1 MAEVSNARTDILAHI
16 KSAIGVAPHGSPDE
30 SWPAIP
36 RDYQQCGRRDPAAC
50 IALLEDRLRDYGAGV
65 HQAAAPE
72 VASAIAKVLH
82 QRNKQRVL
90 VPVGL
95 EACWLPQDFTFVR
108 DENLSYAQLDA
119 CEGVLTGCTLAIA
132 LTGTLVL
139 CHNSQAP
146 AQQAAG
152 RRALT
157 LVPDY
162 HLCVVQVSSVVETV
176 PEAFRLL
183 EAHKH
188 QPITFISG
196 PSATADIEMTRI
208 QGVHGP
214 RTLDVLLVS

>member
-1 MAEVSNARTDILAHI
+1 MAENTNARTDILAHI
-16 KSAIGVAPHGSPDE
+16 QSAIGVAPIASADG

-36 RDYQQCGRRDPAAC
+36 RDYVQRGTLDAAARV
-50 IALLEDRLRDYGAGV
+50 ALLEDRLRDYGAGV
-65 HQAAAPE
+65 HRTATAS
-72 VASAIAKVLH
+72 VASAIAMIL
-82 QRNKQRVL
+82 RGRDKQRVL
-90 VPVGL
+90 VPGGL
-95 EACWLPQDFTFVR
+95 ERCWLPQDGTFLR
-108 DENLSYAQLDA
+108 DENLTYAELDA
-119 CEGVLTGCTLAIA
+119 CQGVLTGCTLAIA

-139 CHNSQAP
+139 RHDSQTP

-162 HLCVVQVSSVVETV
+162 HLCVVQESSVVENV

-183 EAHKH
+183 EPHKRE
-188 QPITFISG
+188 PITFISG

-214 RTLDVLLVS
+214 RTLDVLLVG